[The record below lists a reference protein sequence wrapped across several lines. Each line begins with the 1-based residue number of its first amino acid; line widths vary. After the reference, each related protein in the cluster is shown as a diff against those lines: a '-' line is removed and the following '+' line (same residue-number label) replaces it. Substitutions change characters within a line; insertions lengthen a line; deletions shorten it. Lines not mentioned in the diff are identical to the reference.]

1 MTVIDL
7 LLIILILSASAL
19 CIFSIFTLKK
29 LLKEVEAVRTDVHNF
44 IEAANPVLENLA
56 DVSQRAN
63 RIVTEAENY
72 WGELDRS
79 IKKLKEKV
87 SDVKSLKIFRDA
99 ESPAKDLISNLKAI
113 SKGIS
118 AFWQAYKRN

>member
-19 CIFSIFTLKK
+19 CIFLIFTLKK

-63 RIVTEAENY
+63 RIEAENY

-79 IKKLKEKV
+79 IKKIKEKV

-118 AFWQAYKRN
+118 AFWQAFKRN